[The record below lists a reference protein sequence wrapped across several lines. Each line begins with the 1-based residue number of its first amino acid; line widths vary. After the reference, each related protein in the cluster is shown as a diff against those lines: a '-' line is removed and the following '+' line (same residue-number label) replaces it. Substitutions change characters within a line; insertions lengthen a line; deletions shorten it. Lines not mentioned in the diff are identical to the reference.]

1 MAAARGQTKLPPSS
15 GCSAFFQKPRSCRWN
30 HQAAPQQLAHRPP
43 RRSRV
48 PEQRQSAS
56 GGRLALDH
64 LTSENVVR
72 SIEPLD
78 DLLVIPGSAL
88 RSGSPTCRCGLGNRI
103 ACSRMTPDLPRIA
116 NLESASRGV
125 LLRCPLWFS
134 GSRGEARC
142 DRVTENARDDQRP
155 DRIRAVQ
162 EFAVLDR
169 RRDGAD
175 DLSDDIFGRAEGQWT
190 TRPRCS
196 TGRANWWRRG

>member
-1 MAAARGQTKLPPSS
+1 MALHAGRRNCRRS
-15 GCSAFFQKPRSCRWN
+15 GCSASFQKLRSCRWD

-64 LTSENVVR
+64 LTPENVVR

-88 RSGSPTCRCGLGNRI
+88 RSGSPTCRCGIGNRI
-103 ACSRMTPDLPRIA
+103 ACSRMAPDPPRNA

-125 LLRCPLWFS
+125 LLRWLLWFS
-134 GSRGEARC
+134 ASRGGTRC
-142 DRVTENARDDQRP
+142 DRANGVGDRKAPLQGRP
-155 DRIRAVQ
+155 DQ
-162 EFAVLDR
+162 PTSPTP
-169 RRDGAD
+169 AD
-175 DLSDDIFGRAEGQWT
+175 AKHWSSRFTA
-190 TRPRCS
+190 RCGTGCHRTSRS
-196 TGRANWWRRG
+196 TPV